1 MRRCSGSSSPHPLGL
16 SIHWSPSS
24 SSPPA
29 PRHLQ
34 VCLAWTLFL
43 AAAART
49 RLTLAR
55 GRPASLPLPA
65 MRTPLE
71 ACGASFRVE
80 SIAMESFDLESAGA
94 HARSSFEVGQGHL
107 MGGDFEPGR
116 LGPAHASTAS
126 TPPGPPLLVGT
137 LFSRKIASFVRR
149 VCAGDAP
156 RRFHCLPCAPRSRR
170 VRCFLSCG
178 IDCHGV
184 LRP

>member
-1 MRRCSGSSSPHPLGL
+1 MRCCSGSSSPHPLGL

-55 GRPASLPLPA
+55 LTLARGRPASLPLPA

-94 HARSSFEVGQGHL
+94 HARSFFDAGPGHCMVNETL
-107 MGGDFEPGR
+107 SLHRQSGPGR
-116 LGPAHASTAS
+116 MGQLAY
-126 TPPGPPLLVGT
+126 
-137 LFSRKIASFVRR
+137 I
-149 VCAGDAP
+149 
-156 RRFHCLPCAPRSRR
+156 SRR
-170 VRCFLSCG
+170 RGLVCLGLLDVNAQALKARQDGAALHTFQG
-178 IDCHGV
+178 A
-184 LRP
+184 